1 MINPGVIR
9 LYGGTANIFYFILYI
24 QKNIAGGIPMMNC
37 LRIETASFRGKVE
50 NNINQ
55 IIKCIDLTCVY
66 HVSLHYTLSSL
77 SVTLSYTMS
86 MLMVVP
92 LIL

>member
-37 LRIETASFRGKVE
+37 LRIETASFRGKE
-50 NNINQ
+50 ETYFGFYKFYMSTINNAER
-55 IIKCIDLTCVY
+55 
-66 HVSLHYTLSSL
+66 
-77 SVTLSYTMS
+77 
-86 MLMVVP
+86 
-92 LIL
+92 LIT

>member
-1 MINPGVIR
+1 MIV
-9 LYGGTANIFYFILYI
+9 
-24 QKNIAGGIPMMNC
+24 KC
-37 LRIETASFRGKVE
+37 KVE

-92 LIL
+92 IEPVNLGDPEVNGGLSVGS